1 MASELFFYVTIDTFD
16 EIITEFRSCCDGST
30 EMERELLQQTANM
43 NNLLTEWKSHPG
55 PYKWNYCPPDVSDDM
70 LMKIELGTDLAMKM
84 HLDGSNQ
91 RERALVAR
99 LTKMED
105 DFGKA
110 MDAQEKKPSQDSQK
124 PVSTGSSSTNSSGC
138 YIATCAYGSYDCP
151 EVWTLRRF
159 RDQFLANR
167 RWGRVFIQAYY
178 AISPKLVERFGGIE
192 WLRSGARACLDRF
205 VLTCQKHGYENSP
218 YRD

>member
-43 NNLLTEWKSHPG
+43 NSLLTEWKSHPG

-91 RERALVAR
+91 RER
-99 LTKMED
+99 
-105 DFGKA
+105 
-110 MDAQEKKPSQDSQK
+110 
-124 PVSTGSSSTNSSGC
+124 
-138 YIATCAYGSYDCP
+138 
-151 EVWTLRRF
+151 VW
-159 RDQFLANR
+159 
-167 RWGRVFIQAYY
+167 VI
-178 AISPKLVERFGGIE
+178 
-192 WLRSGARACLDRF
+192 
-205 VLTCQKHGYENSP
+205 
-218 YRD
+218 